1 MKITKIVKLDKK
13 YNSVYNI
20 YEVSFE
26 PTWLENLFGIK
37 AKTKQYRE
45 TGYHYNFNG
54 VSLYINQI
62 GKDISCVNRVAKAID
77 YFKNSW

>member
-45 TGYHYNFNG
+45 NG
-54 VSLYINQI
+54 NYYVFSGHSVYVDQMGKQLSNGDKI
-62 GKDISCVNRVAKAID
+62 GIAID
-77 YFKNSW
+77 RFEKSW